1 MYFNWSIQRTGD
13 IQLIN
18 LLKVNERKFFL
29 FLFWVFKEFIH
40 NESLYIN
47 VYERYTLI
55 CLSLL
60 VAIYLVCPNK
70 VRLG

>member
-18 LLKVNERKFFL
+18 LLKVNQRKFFL